1 MTPQEQEI
9 IDAIWGE
16 DADDIDR
23 AEATLVVEGIFAMAD
38 LMKAR
43 MLAGKI
49 AVVPLTDYFIKDP
62 KCLNT
67 FYAMLGRLHLVPP
80 LEVLWFG
87 ICST

>member
-16 DADDIDR
+16 DADDVDR
-23 AEATLVVEGIFAMAD
+23 AEATQVVEGIFVMAD

-49 AVVPLTDYFIKDP
+49 AVVPLTDY
-62 KCLNT
+62 
-67 FYAMLGRLHLVPP
+67 LH
-80 LEVLWFG
+80 
-87 ICST
+87 

>member
-16 DADDIDR
+16 DANDVDR

-43 MLAGKI
+43 LLAGKI
-49 AVVPLTDYFIKDP
+49 AVVPLTDY
-62 KCLNT
+62 
-67 FYAMLGRLHLVPP
+67 YH
-80 LEVLWFG
+80 
-87 ICST
+87 

>member
-16 DADDIDR
+16 DASDVNK
-23 AEATLVVEGIFAMAD
+23 AEAAQVVEGIFAMAD

-49 AVVPLTDYFIKDP
+49 AVIPLTDY
-62 KCLNT
+62 
-67 FYAMLGRLHLVPP
+67 YH
-80 LEVLWFG
+80 
-87 ICST
+87 

>member
-16 DADDIDR
+16 DADDVDR

-49 AVVPLTDYFIKDP
+49 AVVPLTDY
-62 KCLNT
+62 
-67 FYAMLGRLHLVPP
+67 YH
-80 LEVLWFG
+80 
-87 ICST
+87 

>member
-49 AVVPLTDYFIKDP
+49 AVVPLTDY
-62 KCLNT
+62 
-67 FYAMLGRLHLVPP
+67 YH
-80 LEVLWFG
+80 
-87 ICST
+87 

>member
-16 DADDIDR
+16 DANDVDR
-23 AEATLVVEGIFAMAD
+23 AEATQVVEGIFAMAD

-49 AVVPLTDYFIKDP
+49 AMVPLTDY
-62 KCLNT
+62 
-67 FYAMLGRLHLVPP
+67 YH
-80 LEVLWFG
+80 
-87 ICST
+87 

>member
-16 DADDIDR
+16 DASEVDK
-23 AEATLVVEGIFAMAD
+23 AEAAQVIEGIFAMAD

-49 AVVPLTDYFIKDP
+49 AVVPLTDW
-62 KCLNT
+62 
-67 FYAMLGRLHLVPP
+67 LH
-80 LEVLWFG
+80 
-87 ICST
+87 

>member
-16 DADDIDR
+16 DANDVDR
-23 AEATLVVEGIFAMAD
+23 AEATQVVEGIFAMVD

-49 AVVPLTDYFIKDP
+49 AVVPLTDY
-62 KCLNT
+62 
-67 FYAMLGRLHLVPP
+67 YH
-80 LEVLWFG
+80 
-87 ICST
+87 

>member
-16 DADDIDR
+16 DATDINKI
-23 AEATLVVEGIFAMAD
+23 EATLVVEGIFAMAD

-49 AVVPLTDYFIKDP
+49 AVVPLTDY
-62 KCLNT
+62 
-67 FYAMLGRLHLVPP
+67 YH
-80 LEVLWFG
+80 
-87 ICST
+87 

>member
-16 DADDIDR
+16 DANDIDR

-49 AVVPLTDYFIKDP
+49 AVVPLTDY
-62 KCLNT
+62 
-67 FYAMLGRLHLVPP
+67 YH
-80 LEVLWFG
+80 
-87 ICST
+87 